1 MRSKAFLP
9 LLIVAGLALGCSSSG
24 SPAPDVDSGSGTE
37 DGGWIKIAEKL
48 VAFKADTD
56 TVTPYGN
63 ERNVS
68 KIKVKCVQG
77 TLKLTEV
84 RVEMDD
90 GTTKAYDAK
99 GVGVLTKGMSSFAFD
114 MPGKDTKL
122 KQIELDYDS
131 VGSVVTNK
139 RAKVEIWGKKRKE

>member
-1 MRSKAFLP
+1 MRSKAIVP

-24 SPAPDVDSGSGTE
+24 STAPDVGIDSGSD

-68 KIKVKCVQG
+68 KIKVTCVQG

-90 GTTKAYDAK
+90 GTTKAYDAR
-99 GVGVLTKGMSSFAFD
+99 GVGVLTNGMSSFAFD